1 MEARSAKEIR
11 VGVARAREVVTLAE
25 SRPPTLG
32 AGRLVAVDGP
42 AGSGKTTLGAAVA
55 ELTGAQVVH
64 MDDLMEGWGGMAG
77 TGEQLRSIV
86 GPLVA
91 GTAGSYRHYNWH
103 EGRFDRTVPVPPAP
117 WLVVEGVG
125 AGNPQIAA
133 QVTVLVWVEVDDALR
148 LRRGLERD
156 GVAMAGQW
164 QRWMQDEVGFFA
176 AQRTAE
182 RADVVVRP

>member
-1 MEARSAKEIR
+1 
-11 VGVARAREVVTLAE
+11 VALAA

-55 ELTGAQVVH
+55 ELTGAQIVH
-64 MDDLMEGWGGMAG
+64 MDDLMEGWGDMAG
-77 TGEQLRSIV
+77 TGDQLRSIV
-86 GPLVA
+86 EPLA
-91 GTAGSYRHYNWH
+91 GGTAGSYRHYNWH
-103 EGRFDRTVPVPPAP
+103 EGRFDRTVPVPPAH

-125 AGNPQIAA
+125 AGNPVIAGN
-133 QVTVLVWVEVDDALR
+133 VTVLVWVEVDEELR

-156 GVAMAGQW
+156 GVAMEDHW
-164 QRWMQDEVGFFA
+164 RTWMREEVGFFA

-182 RADVVVRP
+182 RADVVVRS